1 MMDPISFAR
10 HLRQNQSSAEDLF
23 WREVRGRRF
32 CGLKFRRQVPIE
44 GYFADFLC
52 EHENLIVELD
62 GFQHDNAVAYDDE
75 RTRVLQAHG
84 YRIWRVRNEDIYADI
99 GQVMHDMKLFLGQ
112 V

>member
-52 EHENLIVELD
+52 EHE
-62 GFQHDNAVAYDDE
+62 
-75 RTRVLQAHG
+75 T
-84 YRIWRVRNEDIYADI
+84 
-99 GQVMHDMKLFLGQ
+99 
-112 V
+112 